1 MLAKELVDHDNAFFK
16 NKNKSSYRGGN
27 GIPVLLGVELWVLR
41 QRRLDLADARPPA
54 SGHLWPSARLP
65 WTYRGRLASWV
76 SLPGVTPARDRLV
89 QGKVWKPSFPAMCQD
104 ALWGTFQCSPWNRA
118 EPPLWDWDPWD
129 LASLFLSTSRTVH
142 TSVIN
147 HTQGL
152 PSWNPLLSQS
162 SASLGKNVSIKISS
176 DCTEDTTGFI
186 FIPSWL
192 WHTLELETFYISRN
206 DARSLRNY

>member
-76 SLPGVTPARDRLV
+76 SLPGVTPARDWLV

-104 ALWGTFQCSPWNRA
+104 ALWGITPSPVLPMESGRTPA
-118 EPPLWDWDPWD
+118 VRLRPLG
-129 LASLFLSTSRTVH
+129 LGFSLSVHFPDSTHICDKPH
-142 TSVIN
+142 TG
-147 HTQGL
+147 TPKL
-152 PSWNPLLSQS
+152 E
-162 SASLGKNVSIKISS
+162 SASVSKFSFFREK
-176 DCTEDTTGFI
+176 C
-186 FIPSWL
+186 
-192 WHTLELETFYISRN
+192 
-206 DARSLRNY
+206 